1 MNRCDISEDSTA
13 QAINPIVQASYHV
26 FLQSLDG
33 SERV

>member
-13 QAINPIVQASYHV
+13 QAINPTVQASYRV